1 MPRPQKRRTVEFL
14 PPHDRFKPAGVP
26 MADLEEV
33 RLSIDELEAIRLK
46 DLEGLDHE
54 DCAERMQVSR
64 PTFHRILR
72 SAHAKIASALTEGK
86 AVRIEGGTYRLR
98 GRHRCRQC
106 GNVWREPADETAMIS
121 CSECGGEDVV
131 RAASGRGKHRHR
143 GRCAKDRG
151 STPEGA

>member
-1 MPRPQKRRTVEFL
+1 MPRPTKRRTVEFL
-14 PPHDRFKPAGVP
+14 PPHDCFKPAGVP

-72 SAHAKIASALTEGK
+72 SAHAKVASALTEGK
-86 AVRIEGGTYRLR
+86 AVKIEGGTYRLK
-98 GRHRCRQC
+98 GRRRCRKC
-106 GNVWREPADETAMIS
+106 GNVWRESPEETPAVS
-121 CSECGGEDVV
+121 CSQCGSENVGP
-131 RAASGRGKHRHR
+131 AAPGRGRHR
-143 GRCAKDRG
+143 RGRRTKGRG
-151 STPEGA
+151 RTPGG